1 MTLVSSLLLSSLSL
15 NTVLGVITN
24 QGPRWPVE
32 DDEDVEDN
40 EVREFTGWIQGRPED
55 YIMNL
60 QRQQHRSKAQ
70 SNTRKTAVGPKL
82 NLFSPGIKNDYEYL
96 IKKQNEVA
104 NFTYKMGP
112 YNGMPK
118 KVVGMY
124 ILLADDTEPGFAS
137 DNYDWEPR
145 LHPYQQIGSNVLFFT
160 FINPATMEV
169 PVAFKKLAATRCKDT
184 VGAIPCDTRVISQ
197 SEDTLTA

>member
-1 MTLVSSLLLSSLSL
+1 MVAAPGPQPVHQLVSGLLPAIIMTVSCWYNTLVLSTISI

-24 QGPRWPVE
+24 QGPRGDGWIGGDEVE
-32 DDEDVEDN
+32 EN

-60 QRQQHRSKAQ
+60 QRHQAQQHRSKAQ

-104 NFTYKMGP
+104 NFTYKKGKTFL
-112 YNGMPK
+112 NTNELR
-118 KVVGMY
+118 
-124 ILLADDTEPGFAS
+124 LLS
-137 DNYDWEPR
+137 SCVKSVNVSCDN
-145 LHPYQQIGSNVLFFT
+145 
-160 FINPATMEV
+160 
-169 PVAFKKLAATRCKDT
+169 T
-184 VGAIPCDTRVISQ
+184 V
-197 SEDTLTA
+197 

>member
-1 MTLVSSLLLSSLSL
+1 MTLISSLLLSSLSL
-15 NTVLGVITN
+15 HTVLGVITN

-104 NFTYKMGP
+104 NFTYKKGEC
-112 YNGMPK
+112 
-118 KVVGMY
+118 
-124 ILLADDTEPGFAS
+124 I
-137 DNYDWEPR
+137 
-145 LHPYQQIGSNVLFFT
+145 
-160 FINPATMEV
+160 
-169 PVAFKKLAATRCKDT
+169 
-184 VGAIPCDTRVISQ
+184 
-197 SEDTLTA
+197 

>member
-1 MTLVSSLLLSSLSL
+1 MGEWCSTRPTRPGQTWPDAIISPELVCGPCRLSQSLARMTLFSSLLLSSLSL
-15 NTVLGVITN
+15 HTVLGVITN

-104 NFTYKMGP
+104 NFTYKKGEC
-112 YNGMPK
+112 
-118 KVVGMY
+118 
-124 ILLADDTEPGFAS
+124 I
-137 DNYDWEPR
+137 
-145 LHPYQQIGSNVLFFT
+145 
-160 FINPATMEV
+160 
-169 PVAFKKLAATRCKDT
+169 
-184 VGAIPCDTRVISQ
+184 
-197 SEDTLTA
+197 